1 MDIIIDYKLNVKI
14 ENIKNS
20 YESISEGIMYEELL
34 RNEEQ
39 RIRKLSGMILTLK
52 LQCEKFVNRIDIL
65 EREKNILKSY
75 TVRS

>member
-39 RIRKLSGMILTLK
+39 RIRKLSGMVLSLK

>member
-20 YESISEGIMYEELL
+20 YEGISEGIMYEELL
-34 RNEEQ
+34 RKEEQ
-39 RIRKLSGMILTLK
+39 RIRKLSGMVLTLK

>member
-1 MDIIIDYKLNVKI
+1 MDIIIDYKLNAKI

-20 YESISEGIMYEELL
+20 YEGISEGIMYEELL
-34 RNEEQ
+34 RKEEQ
-39 RIRKLSGMILTLK
+39 RIRKLSGMVLTLK

>member
-1 MDIIIDYKLNVKI
+1 MDIIIDYKLNAKI

-20 YESISEGIMYEELL
+20 YEGISEGIMYEELL

>member
-1 MDIIIDYKLNVKI
+1 MDIIIDYKLNAKI

-20 YESISEGIMYEELL
+20 YEGISEGIMYEELL

-39 RIRKLSGMILTLK
+39 RIRKLSGMVLSLK